1 MNPTLLLASR
11 LSGLLLAVAVCVHL
25 AVIIHAVQEG
35 LTAGALLARTEGN
48 WAFLIF
54 YSIFVLGAAIHAPI
68 GLRMVLSEWFGWE
81 GRFADRSLV
90 AFGVVLA
97 ALGLRAALAVF
108 LA

>member
-1 MNPTLLLASR
+1 MNPALLLASR
-11 LSGLLLAVAVCVHL
+11 LSALVLAVAVAVHL
-25 AVIIHAVQEG
+25 AVIIHAVREG

-54 YSIFVLGAAIHAPI
+54 YCIFVLAAAVHAPI
-68 GLRMVLSEWFGWE
+68 GLRLVLGEWFGWQ
-81 GRFADRSLV
+81 GRLADRLLV
-90 AFGVVLA
+90 AFGVLLA